1 MHLYLVE
8 RKTFTQSFFEYLLLA
23 FMSMAM
29 PKPVTGKEDRIT
41 MSCLHQWWFVSG
53 SEEGLPF
60 LPTGENKVQNK
71 SGGEEGV
78 SVG

>member
-41 MSCLHQWWFVSG
+41 MSCLHQW
-53 SEEGLPF
+53 
-60 LPTGENKVQNK
+60 
-71 SGGEEGV
+71 
-78 SVG
+78 